1 MQHKTVSIA
10 GIKTADLPEG
20 TFIGWG
26 AVFDNTDAHG
36 DIIRRGAFATSLKS
50 GQVTP
55 LIWEHRSDD
64 PRNYVGEVIEAT
76 ETVEGLRITGKFDT
90 DTEHGAAA
98 YRAVKSR
105 RVTGLSIGYVVRN
118 STKNTNGATELTDL
132 DLAEISIVS
141 RPANDRALIGA
152 VKSAGQKTAPIR
164 SALAKAA
171 AARYNSET
179 KGSTMM
185 TTAKLDT
192 LTKDRESQLAL
203 VKQIL
208 DAADELGRDLTTDE
222 AASVEDATKEAK
234 ALDARIASAKADLS
248 IIEQAKALAADIGD
262 PLESGDANGD
272 DAPSTKGK
280 RVTFKGMGAKVA
292 TQMLGADGT
301 KALAPSG
308 AAVVGQEFEADP
320 IALGRVAT
328 GLLDVLPVKQHAS
341 PEFSYMLQGTRTNN
355 AAVVA
360 DGAVKPTSPL
370 GLVKVDKSLAVVAHL
385 SEGVPRYWL
394 LDNESLQEFVDNELQ
409 FGLGLA
415 VEAKVIADI
424 NATSGIQTQAF
435 STSPLQTIRKSLTK
449 LEVAGLEPGAIV
461 LNPVDFEG
469 IELALASTNAIEHMS
484 LPYDAATRRLFGVPI
499 ATTTSE
505 PAGASHV
512 LAKDAVVLDTDTQGV
527 GVQWSENS
535 NADDFSK
542 NLIRARCEGRFATS
556 VKSLLGV
563 VVADLTA

>member
-1 MQHKTVSIA
+1 MSARKERIREEANTLRPELDWVHDIYEKA
-10 GIKTADLPEG
+10 EAEKRALTAD
-20 TFIGWG
+20 
-26 AVFDNTDAHG
+26 
-36 DIIRRGAFATSLKS
+36 
-50 GQVTP
+50 
-55 LIWEHRSDD
+55 EHAIC
-64 PRNYVGEVIEAT
+64 G
-76 ETVEGLRITGKFDT
+76 
-90 DTEHGAAA
+90 
-98 YRAVKSR
+98 
-105 RVTGLSIGYVVRN
+105 
-118 STKNTNGATELTDL
+118 
-132 DLAEISIVS
+132 
-141 RPANDRALIGA
+141 
-152 VKSAGQKTAPIR
+152 PI
-164 SALAKAA
+164 LAKAKELSKTLREIRTEDEILSIAKNLA
-171 AARYNSET
+171 AEIGGAPGSDNGAR
-179 KGSTMM
+179 
-185 TTAKLDT
+185 A
-192 LTKDRESQLAL
+192 
-203 VKQIL
+203 
-208 DAADELGRDLTTDE
+208 
-222 AASVEDATKEAK
+222 EAK
-234 ALDARIASAKADLS
+234 GRRL
-248 IIEQAKALAADIGD
+248 
-262 PLESGDANGD
+262 
-272 DAPSTKGK
+272 
-280 RVTFKGMGAKVA
+280 TFKSMGSKSAI
-292 TQMLGADGT
+292 QLLGPDGS

-308 AAVVGQEFEADP
+308 AVVVGQEFEADP

-328 GLLDVLPVKQHAS
+328 GLLDVLPVKQHDS

-360 DGAVKPTSPL
+360 AGAVKPTTVL
-370 GLVKVDKSLAVVAHL
+370 GLTKVDKTLAVVAHL

-394 LDNESLQEFVDNELQ
+394 LDNESLEEFVDNELH

-435 STSPLQTIRKSLTK
+435 STSPLQTIRKGLTK

-499 ATTTSE
+499 ATTVSE
-505 PAGASHV
+505 AAGASHV

-542 NLIRARCEGRFATS
+542 NLIRARWEGRFATS